1 MARAAARL
9 AIAAALAPV
18 FLPLT
23 LSGQNLFPGAADAAL
38 PDSVRR
44 HLTDGRYWRASLALR
59 AHLEPLADAP
69 LAARMVLAEAEA
81 GWKNWSGAVAVLSAG
96 DLDTAQAPPR
106 VWYLLGTSRQ
116 AVGDEPGAT
125 ADFRRFLATE
135 GTDSRE
141 TLVARARLA
150 GLLADGASPGAATAV
165 LEELR
170 TRSPVVAG
178 WSALAV
184 ARAHAAEGRAEGVP
198 EALALIADP
207 AVRRRGWSLESDA
220 WAAAGDTAMA
230 LEALMRAGAGEG
242 EATSPEAG
250 APGGA
255 EAPTRAEPPPRVPL
269 LAREWRYR
277 LALTDPA
284 GAVEAMEALLRETTS
299 GNAAL
304 AAAKAHWRVA
314 TNSGPEILRL
324 VARAHANGG
333 EFGTAVIAW
342 RLVAERGGVL
352 TERDRLAEARAFS
365 GSGALDAA
373 ITAYRPLAESDDP
386 AVAATAL
393 REWAGVRSRQGRHG
407 DARTVQGWLVERYP
421 ASTGALDIV
430 FFRADDHQDA
440 GRLDTAIEH
449 YRQVVAMSSGADRA
463 GLSRMRWA
471 QIHLGRG
478 EHGAA
483 ADVYGAYLEEFPNGR
498 RWEEASYWGARAAL
512 ATGDTARAAGWLD
525 RLRRESPYSYYAFLA
540 GRGPANRAA
549 DAASAFGPPPQGCL
563 VPPPPDWLARQLE
576 VLTTLQQADLEE
588 GAAAH
593 IDAMR
598 TAVWNSDELLLRL
611 GTSLNEAG
619 YPIDGIRLGWELRDR
634 GREWD
639 CALLR
644 VVYPF
649 PYRDLLTSRAEEL
662 GLDPWLVAGLVRQE
676 SAFHPSIVSP
686 AGAIGLMQ
694 VMPATGRQLARASGV
709 RDFTT
714 ETLEN
719 AEVNVHLGTR
729 FLAEMFERYDGD
741 VPLFLS
747 AYNAGPTRANRWRR
761 MPEASDPERFTERI
775 PFAETRGYVKNV
787 VRNRALYRWLYG
799 GGDATP
805 GSAALWPPNM

>member
-9 AIAAALAPV
+9 VIAAALAAVCIP
-18 FLPLT
+18 PT
-23 LSGQNLFPGAADAAL
+23 LSGQETYSGAADAAL
-38 PDSVRR
+38 PDSVRH
-44 HLTDGRYWRASLALR
+44 HLADGRYWRASLALR
-59 AHLEPLADAP
+59 AHLEPIASAP
-69 LAARMVLAEAEA
+69 LAARMVLANAEA
-81 GWKNWSGAVAVLSAG
+81 GWKNWNGAVAALSAG
-96 DLDTAQAPPR
+96 SIDTAQAPPR
-106 VWYLLGTSRQ
+106 VWYLLGISRG
-116 AVGDEPGAT
+116 AAGDRTGAA
-125 ADFRRFLATE
+125 ADLRRFLAAT
-135 GTDSRE
+135 GTDTRE
-141 TLVARARLA
+141 TLVAGARLA
-150 GLLADGASPGAATAV
+150 VLLADGASPEEALPV

-178 WSALAV
+178 WAALAV
-184 ARAHAAEGRAEGVP
+184 ARAHAEQGRAEAVP
-198 EALALIADP
+198 AALALIADP

-220 WAAAGDTAMA
+220 WADAGDTARA
-230 LEALMRAGAGEG
+230 LEALAR
-242 EATSPEAG
+242 
-250 APGGA
+250 A
-255 EAPTRAEPPPRVPL
+255 EAAESGDAPPRVPF
-269 LAREWRYR
+269 LARQWRYR
-277 LALTDPA
+277 LALGDST
-284 GAVEAMEALLRETTS
+284 GAVDAMEALLRETTS
-299 GNAAL
+299 GAAAL

-314 TNSGPEILRL
+314 EDSGPDVLRL
-324 VARAHANGG
+324 VARAHAGGG

-352 TERDRLAEARAFS
+352 TERERLAEARAFT
-365 GSGALDAA
+365 GSGALAAA

-393 REWAGVRSRQGRHG
+393 REWAAVRARQGRHG

-421 ASTGALDIV
+421 ASSGALDVI

-440 GRLDTAIEH
+440 GRLDDAIEH
-449 YRQVVAMSSGADRA
+449 YRQVVSMSSGADRA

-471 QIHLGRG
+471 QIHLGRD
-478 EHGAA
+478 EQEAA
-483 ADVYGAYLEEFPNGR
+483 AEVYGAYLEEFPNGR
-498 RWEEASYWGARAAL
+498 RWEEASYWGARAAQ
-512 ATGDTARAAGWLD
+512 AAGDAARAAEWLD
-525 RLRRESPYSYYAFLA
+525 RLRRESPYSYYGFLA
-540 GRGPANRAA
+540 GRGDTLAA
-549 DAASAFGPPPQGCL
+549 PDDATASPFGAPPQGCL

-576 VLTTLQQADLEE
+576 VLATLQEAGLED
-588 GAAAH
+588 GAEAH

-598 TAVWNSDELLLRL
+598 TAVWDSDELLLRL
-611 GTSLNEAG
+611 GTALNAAG
-619 YPIDGIRLGWELRDR
+619 YPIDGIRMGRELRDR

-729 FLAEMFERYDGD
+729 FLAELFERYDGD

-761 MPEASDPERFTERI
+761 MPEAADAERFTERI

-787 VRNRALYRWLYG
+787 TRNRALYRWLYG
-799 GGDATP
+799 SGGTTP
-805 GSAALWPPNM
+805 E

>member
-1 MARAAARL
+1 MEELER
-9 AIAAALAPV
+9 
-18 FLPLT
+18 
-23 LSGQNLFPGAADAAL
+23 
-38 PDSVRR
+38 
-44 HLTDGRYWRASLALR
+44 GR
-59 AHLEPLADAP
+59 
-69 LAARMVLAEAEA
+69 
-81 GWKNWSGAVAVLSAG
+81 SGALGGWAG
-96 DLDTAQAPPR
+96 HRTGSTRA
-106 VWYLLGTSRQ
+106 WYLLGISRE
-116 AVGDEPGAT
+116 AAGDEAGAA
-125 ADFRRFLATE
+125 ADLQRFLAA
-135 GTDSRE
+135 GGADSRE

-150 GLLADGASPGAATAV
+150 GLLAEGAVPAEATPV

-178 WSALAV
+178 WTALAV
-184 ARAHAAEGRAEGVP
+184 ARAHAAQGRAEAVP
-198 EALALIADP
+198 DALAMIADP
-207 AVRRRGWSLESDA
+207 AVRRRGWSLAPDA
-220 WAAAGDTAMA
+220 WAAAGDTARA
-230 LEALMRAGAGEG
+230 LEALAGAE
-242 EATSPEAG
+242 S
-250 APGGA
+250 
-255 EAPTRAEPPPRVPL
+255 PPRVPF

-277 LALTDPA
+277 LALADSA
-284 GAVEAMEALLRETTS
+284 GAVDAMEALLGETTT
-299 GNAAL
+299 GAEAL

-314 TNSGPEILRL
+314 ENSGPDILRL
-324 VARAHANGG
+324 VARAHASGG
-333 EFGTAVIAW
+333 EFGPAAIGW

-352 TERDRLAEARAFS
+352 TERERLAEARAFT

-386 AVAATAL
+386 AIAATAL
-393 REWAGVRSRQGRHG
+393 QEWAGVRSRQGRHG

-421 ASTGALDIV
+421 ASSGALDVI

-440 GRLDTAIEH
+440 GRLDAAIEH
-449 YRQVVAMSSGADRA
+449 YSQVVSMSSGADRA
-463 GLSRMRWA
+463 GLSRMRWG

-478 EHGAA
+478 EHEAA
-483 ADVYGAYLEEFPNGR
+483 AEVYGAYLEEFPNGR
-498 RWEEASYWGARAAL
+498 RWEEASYWGARAAR
-512 ATGDTARAAGWLD
+512 AAGDTARAAVWLD

-540 GRGPANRAA
+540 GRGDTPAERG
-549 DAASAFGPPPQGCL
+549 DAGTSPFGPPPQGCL

-576 VLTTLQQADLEE
+576 MLATLQAAGLDD
-588 GAAAH
+588 GATAH

-598 TAVWNSDELLLRL
+598 TAVWDSDDLLLRL
-611 GTSLNEAG
+611 GTALNEAG
-619 YPIDGIRLGWELRDR
+619 YPIDGIRMGRELRDR
-634 GREWD
+634 GRELD

-729 FLAEMFERYDGD
+729 FLAELFERYDGD
-741 VPLFLS
+741 VQLFLS

-761 MPEASDPERFTERI
+761 MPEAADPERFTERI

-787 VRNRALYRWLYG
+787 TRNRALYRWLYG
-799 GGDATP
+799 SGDASP
-805 GSAALWPPNM
+805 GNPPSPENDE